1 MKNWATLPNFTIM
14 VDFAGFLNTY
24 GDVLVWIGG
33 SLIFLAILRGLAN
46 AYHGVRKF
54 TKSL

>member
-1 MKNWATLPNFTIM
+1 M

-33 SLIFLAILRGLAN
+33 SLIFLAILRGIAN

-54 TKSL
+54 TKTL